1 MEQPRICVAVTGA
14 TTEEI
19 RRARDGAEHADLVEL
34 RLDTVD
40 RPDVAAALAGRR
52 CPVIVTCRPEW
63 EGGRFRG
70 SEEEATERLHDALAR
85 AVRSHMVS
93 DVPLG
98 AFLSGGLDSGVVVG
112 LMAQASSR
120 PVQTFSIG
128 FDDPAFDELD
138 GARAVAAH
146 FGTEHHEFVVRPDAI
161 GIIERLIEAF
171 DEPFGDASAIPTWY
185 VSELARRHVTV
196 ALSGDGGDELFGG
209 YDRYLPHPR
218 VAAFDRWFG
227 AIGRTAAASTWR
239 AIPRGKPGRN
249 FLRHIAKRP
258 PARYA
263 DSVSFFPADDKAALI
278 DPAIRQVV
286 DAGEAEARLEAR
298 FNRFA
303 GLDWRSQMMRV
314 DFETYLPEDILTKVD
329 RMSMAH
335 SLESRVPLL
344 DLDVVMLM
352 ASLPADLK
360 ILGSERK
367 RLFRRVAKRILPP
380 PALQRRKQGFA
391 VPIGGWFRGQLREFC
406 VDMLQARRSR
416 ERGYFVP
423 GYVDRILDEHLS
435 GARSH
440 ALRLWQLLVFE
451 LWHQRY
457 LDSVAVTTR
466 PGLPRVAP
474 MSTEAPAVL

>member
-1 MEQPRICVAVTGA
+1 
-14 TTEEI
+14 
-19 RRARDGAEHADLVEL
+19 
-34 RLDTVD
+34 
-40 RPDVAAALAGRR
+40 
-52 CPVIVTCRPEW
+52 
-63 EGGRFRG
+63 
-70 SEEEATERLHDALAR
+70 
-85 AVRSHMVS
+85 MVS

-120 PVQTFSIG
+120 PVRTFSIG
-128 FDDPAFDELD
+128 FDDPAFDELE
-138 GARAVAAH
+138 GARAVATH

-161 GIIERLIEAF
+161 GIIDRLIDAF

-185 VSELARRHVTV
+185 VSELARRYVTV
-196 ALSGDGGDELFGG
+196 ALSGDGGDEVFGG

-227 AIGRTAAASTWR
+227 AIGRKAAASTWR
-239 AIPRGKPGRN
+239 LIPRGKQGRN
-249 FLRHIAKRP
+249 FLRHIAKEQ

-286 DAGEAEARLEAR
+286 DGGDAEARLEAR
-298 FNRFA
+298 FRRFA

-344 DLDVVMLM
+344 DLDVVTLM
-352 ASLPADLK
+352 SSLPADLK

-367 RLFRRVAKRILPP
+367 RLFRRVAARVLPP
-380 PALQRRKQGFA
+380 SALAHRKQGFA
-391 VPIGGWFRGQLREFC
+391 VPIGEWFRGQLRELC
-406 VDMLQARRSR
+406 VDMLQARRAR

-423 GYVDRILDEHLS
+423 GYIDRILDEHLS
-435 GARSH
+435 GTRSH

-457 LDSVAVTTR
+457 LDPAAVGTR
-466 PGLPRVAP
+466 PRPQRGASI
-474 MSTEAPAVL
+474 STDAQAVL